1 MDDKGGLILRL
12 RPNEKFLVNG
22 VVMENGD
29 RRTRL
34 RIRTENANILRFRD
48 AIHPDEANTP
58 TKRLYYI
65 AQLAVVGEA
74 DPDEAQAQLIDGLN
88 TLNDAF
94 GAQSACT
101 EEIIQAISHAEEK
114 RFYHVMRCLLR
125 VTPHEAALLSVA
137 SINSLF
143 EGEQKEA

>member
-34 RIRTENANILRFRD
+34 RIRSENANILRFRD

-58 TKRLYYI
+58 AKRLYYI

-74 DPDEAQAQLIDGLN
+74 NPDEAKSQLVDGLN
-88 TLNDAF
+88 ALNEAF
-94 GAQSACT
+94 G
-101 EEIIQAISHAEEK
+101 EESDCKQEIEQALTHAEEK
-114 RFYHVMRCLLR
+114 RFYHVMRSLLR

-143 EGEQKEA
+143 EGDQKEA